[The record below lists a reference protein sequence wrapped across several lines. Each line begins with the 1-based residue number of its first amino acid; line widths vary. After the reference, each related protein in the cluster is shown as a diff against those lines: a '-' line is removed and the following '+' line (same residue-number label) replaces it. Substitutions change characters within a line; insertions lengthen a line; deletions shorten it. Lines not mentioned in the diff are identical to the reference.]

1 MLNLILHLSTQKHPM
16 SECVSCSEV
25 LTHFILPQ
33 KIVQT
38 LTCFTLSCKASFRKQ
53 GLSKKKNGDTV
64 TCAFLISANKTRYF
78 FAKIVIIFTLRSG
91 IRYVFIK
98 TLINKYLVEQKQEFV
113 MSIKKSPKAERF
125 RDFLIQCG
133 RWGSIKTSYPKLIQ
147 CRLTKNKL
155 IWHMVQWKKSS

>member
-1 MLNLILHLSTQKHPM
+1 MSYAELDTASIHLEASYVWMYFLFRSVNSFH
-16 SECVSCSEV
+16 S
-25 LTHFILPQ
+25 PQ

-38 LTCFTLSCKASFRKQ
+38 LTCFTLSCKASFRRQ
-53 GLSKKKNGDTV
+53 GLSKKKNGGTV

-133 RWGSIKTSYPKLIQ
+133 RWVSIKTSYPKLI
-147 CRLTKNKL
+147 
-155 IWHMVQWKKSS
+155 

>member
-1 MLNLILHLSTQKHPM
+1 MSYAELDTASSHLEASYVWMYFLFRSVNSFH
-16 SECVSCSEV
+16 S
-25 LTHFILPQ
+25 PQ

-38 LTCFTLSCKASFRKQ
+38 LTCFTLSCKASFRRQ
-53 GLSKKKNGDTV
+53 GLSKKKNGGTV

-133 RWGSIKTSYPKLIQ
+133 RWGSIKTSYPKLI
-147 CRLTKNKL
+147 
-155 IWHMVQWKKSS
+155 

>member
-1 MLNLILHLSTQKHPM
+1 MSYAELDTASSHLEASYVWMCFLFRSVNSFH
-16 SECVSCSEV
+16 S
-25 LTHFILPQ
+25 PQ

-38 LTCFTLSCKASFRKQ
+38 LTCFTLSCKASFRRQ
-53 GLSKKKNGDTV
+53 GLSKKKNGGTV

-133 RWGSIKTSYPKLIQ
+133 RWGSIKTSYPKLI
-147 CRLTKNKL
+147 
-155 IWHMVQWKKSS
+155 

>member
-1 MLNLILHLSTQKHPM
+1 M
-16 SECVSCSEV
+16 
-25 LTHFILPQ
+25 
-33 KIVQT
+33 
-38 LTCFTLSCKASFRKQ
+38 
-53 GLSKKKNGDTV
+53 

-113 MSIKKSPKAERF
+113 MSIKKSAKAERF

-133 RWGSIKTSYPKLIQ
+133 RWGSIKTSYPKLI
-147 CRLTKNKL
+147 
-155 IWHMVQWKKSS
+155 

>member
-1 MLNLILHLSTQKHPM
+1 MSYAELDTASIHLEASYVWMYFLFRSVNSFH
-16 SECVSCSEV
+16 S
-25 LTHFILPQ
+25 PQ

-78 FAKIVIIFTLRSG
+78 FAKIVINFTLRSG

-133 RWGSIKTSYPKLIQ
+133 RWGSIKTSYPKLI
-147 CRLTKNKL
+147 
-155 IWHMVQWKKSS
+155 

>member
-1 MLNLILHLSTQKHPM
+1 MSYAELDTASIHLEASYVWMYFLFQSVNSFHSP
-16 SECVSCSEV
+16 
-25 LTHFILPQ
+25 PQ

-38 LTCFTLSCKASFRKQ
+38 PTCFTLSCKASFRKQ
-53 GLSKKKNGDTV
+53 GLSKKKNGGTV

-133 RWGSIKTSYPKLIQ
+133 RWGSIKTSYPKLI
-147 CRLTKNKL
+147 
-155 IWHMVQWKKSS
+155 